1 MAGRDGKG
9 EVFSPGSRKRDRTV
23 DDALKTMER
32 LATWLDEAKQ
42 QDVWQQVDSAF
53 QAAMLHGMLVH
64 LRHEIEA
71 LLELGGP
78 ELEQI
83 VRTMRTLAAR
93 EIKDEP
99 AAPNAVNEIEEE
111 QWLGQQS

>member
-32 LATWLDEAKQ
+32 LAVWLDEAKQ
-42 QDVWQQVDSAF
+42 QNIWQQTDSTL

-64 LRHEIEA
+64 LRREIDH

-78 ELEQI
+78 ELEETI
-83 VRTMRTLAAR
+83 HALRTLAAQ
-93 EIKDEP
+93 
-99 AAPNAVNEIEEE
+99 E
-111 QWLGQQS
+111 QA

>member
-1 MAGRDGKG
+1 MAGRDGEGKG
-9 EVFSPGSRKRDRTV
+9 FSPGSRKRDRTV

-42 QDVWQQVDSAF
+42 QNVWLQTDSAF

-64 LRHEIEA
+64 LQQEIEQ

-78 ELEQI
+78 ELQET
-83 VRTMRTLAAR
+83 VRALRTLA
-93 EIKDEP
+93 
-99 AAPNAVNEIEEE
+99 VQE
-111 QWLGQQS
+111 QS